1 MQAFRFV
8 HCADLHLDSPFR
20 GMSHLPEKYR
30 KQVREST
37 FGALQQLV
45 SLAIRERADF
55 VLISGDIYDLA
66 DRSLRAQIRFQRAVE
81 ELAAHRIQVL
91 VIHGNHDPLD
101 GRAARLTWPDRCHFF
116 GSEQAETAVVEC
128 PERGVLAYVH
138 GISYRTAAVTEP
150 LIDAFRQLELAPN
163 AYHIG
168 MLHTNVDGQAGHDH
182 YAPCS
187 KRDLLDVRMNYW
199 ALGHVHTRNIIHG
212 GTGGKEPCIV
222 YPGNTQGRSVREC
235 GPRGCYIVD
244 VDEDGNSSLSFHAL
258 DRIRW
263 FVKTVDVT
271 GLETEQELKEALELQ
286 LETIRQEA
294 DGRSAIVRI
303 VLEGR
308 GRIHELLRSGSALE
322 ELTEELRDPQFCA
335 SLEPH
340 DGEGAFLWVESIAD
354 RSGREVDMDKL
365 LSQRSFVG
373 DLLRMSRELQ
383 RNDVLLAQFREE
395 AVLGQLIP
403 SKIASVLLADSWEAE
418 ELRSLLTSAEQLL
431 IDTLADGGWE
441 E

>member
-30 KQVREST
+30 RQVREST
-37 FGALQQLV
+37 FAALQQLV
-45 SLAIRERADF
+45 ALAIRERADF
-55 VLISGDIYDLA
+55 VLISGDIYDLT

-81 ELAAHRIQVL
+81 ELAAHQIQVF

-101 GRAARLTWPDRCHFF
+101 GRAARLTWPDSCYIF
-116 GSEQAETAVVEC
+116 GTERAETAVVQC

-150 LIDAFRQLELAPN
+150 LIDAFRQLDLASN

-168 MLHTNVDGQAGHDH
+168 MLHTNVDGQAGHDN

-187 KRDLLDVRMNYW
+187 KRDLLDIPMNYW
-199 ALGHVHTRNIIHG
+199 ALGHVHTRKVLHG
-212 GTGGKEPCIV
+212 GMGGDGPCIV

-235 GPRGCYIVD
+235 GARGCYIVD
-244 VDEDGNSSLSFHAL
+244 VDADGNSSLTFHSL

-263 FVKTVDVT
+263 FIETVDVT
-271 GLETEQELKEALELQ
+271 GMETEQELKDALELQ
-286 LETIRQEA
+286 LEAIRQEA

-303 VLEGR
+303 LLEGR
-308 GRIHELLRSGSALE
+308 GRIHELLHSGSALE
-322 ELTEELRDPQFCA
+322 ELTEELRHPQFNG
-335 SLEPH
+335 SVELQD
-340 DGEGAFLWVESIAD
+340 DGGFVWVESIAD
-354 RSGREVDMDKL
+354 RSGREVDLDKL

-383 RNDVLLAQFREE
+383 QNDTLLAQFRDE
-395 AVLGQLIP
+395 AIPGLLTP
-403 SKIASVLLADSWEAE
+403 SKAAAALQAGTWDAD
-418 ELRSLLTSAEQLL
+418 ELRSLIASAEQLL

-441 E
+441 G